1 MYEKTVCPV
10 AVCDVSS
17 ESHLSKIGVE
27 SRTAPQSTE
36 TTMTPDVKRWYV
48 SPFGSATTSV
58 VGAPRSA
65 SPPSASYFAP
75 IGVVPSMTALRD
87 VERPPSSLPQAS
99 NAATNVTTVHVL
111 YLIMIPRPRSARFVT
126 RLGLHRALKRMRRFV
141 RGRCQCEVPHSA
153 LLLRHMFT
161 TQRIHCQDKCRRVER
176 LADVSKCAPRGS
188 DAGSSATSGRDRD
201 EVAAAMQRA
210 RDLTPGVDAC

>member
-58 VGAPRSA
+58 VGAPRTA

-153 LLLRHMFT
+153 LCCVTCSRHSAFT
-161 TQRIHCQDKCRRVER
+161 VRIS
-176 LADVSKCAPRGS
+176 A
-188 DAGSSATSGRDRD
+188 AGSSAWPMSRNVRHADPTQ
-201 EVAAAMQRA
+201 VRA
-210 RDLTPGVDAC
+210 RPRGEIATKSRRPCSVLET

>member
-58 VGAPRSA
+58 VGAPRTA

-87 VERPPSSLPQAS
+87 VARAS
-99 NAATNVTTVHVL
+99 
-111 YLIMIPRPRSARFVT
+111 P
-126 RLGLHRALKRMRRFV
+126 
-141 RGRCQCEVPHSA
+141 
-153 LLLRHMFT
+153 
-161 TQRIHCQDKCRRVER
+161 RVEAHETIR
-176 LADVSKCAPRGS
+176 ERTLSMR
-188 DAGSSATSGRDRD
+188 SSSQCTFAASHVHGTAHSLSG
-201 EVAAAMQRA
+201 
-210 RDLTPGVDAC
+210 